1 MRQLEE
7 KKGRRRL
14 RRGILLPIIAFVLV
28 VAASAVAV
36 SLMVGTG
43 GSRQTNGAASGT
55 GSRDASSRATTGVS
69 SNYAGSAVSD
79 SGGSAASSMRTSSSA
94 SIPSGASGTSSTGVS
109 SAASSAPATLG
120 DTSYF
125 TDAVF
130 IGDSL
135 TSGIK
140 DYSVMKTKGVLA
152 TNAMTT
158 RSALVSKLSV
168 NSESLA
174 VPDAVKALQ
183 PAKVYVLLGA
193 NEIRG
198 VTGTKGFI
206 TNYSALIDQLKQA
219 APQAKL
225 YIQSIF
231 PVTADYE
238 TQYGVTN
245 DTIDTFNQAI
255 ETMCAAKGA
264 TYVDAGGAMKGT
276 DGKLSADDASS
287 GYNIRKSAYAKWINY
302 LTAHE

>member
-1 MRQLEE
+1 MEE

-94 SIPSGASGTSSTGVS
+94 SIPSGASGTSSTGAS
-109 SAASSAPATLG
+109 SVASSAPATLG

>member
-1 MRQLEE
+1 MEE
-7 KKGRRRL
+7 KSGRRKI
-14 RRGILLPIIAFVLV
+14 RRGILLPIVAFVLV

-36 SLMVGTG
+36 RLILGG
-43 GSRQTNGAASGT
+43 GSRAANGTASAT
-55 GSRDASSRATTGVS
+55 GSRDVSSQMSPAGGSSYASSAAGLTG
-69 SNYAGSAVSD
+69 
-79 SGGSAASSMRTSSSA
+79 
-94 SIPSGASGTSSTGVS
+94 S
-109 SAASSAPATLG
+109 SAASSVSQTGSSAASSGSTSSTSTVAVQMG

-130 IGDSL
+130 VGDSL

-140 DYSVMKTKGVLA
+140 DYNVMKTKGVFA

-158 RSALVSKLSV
+158 RSALVSQMSV
-168 NSESLA
+168 DSQSLA
-174 VPDAVKALQ
+174 VPDAVKAAQ

-206 TNYSALIDQLKQA
+206 TNYGTLVDQLKQA
-219 APQAKL
+219 VPQAKI

-231 PVTADYE
+231 PVTDAYE
-238 TQYGVTN
+238 QEYGVTN

-255 ETMCAAKGA
+255 EAMCTAKGV
-264 TYVDAGGAMKGT
+264 TYVDAGGALKGS
-276 DGKLSADDASS
+276 DGKLSADDASA
-287 GYNIRKSAYAKWINY
+287 GYNIKKSAYAKWINY

>member
-1 MRQLEE
+1 MEE

-55 GSRDASSRATTGVS
+55 GSRDASSRATTGAS

-94 SIPSGASGTSSTGVS
+94 SIPSGASGTSSTGAS

>member
-1 MRQLEE
+1 MEE
-7 KKGRRRL
+7 KKGHRRL

-79 SGGSAASSMRTSSSA
+79 AGGSAASSTRTSSTL
-94 SIPSGASGTSSTGVS
+94 SGASGTSSTGAS
-109 SAASSAPATLG
+109 SAAASSAPATLG

-206 TNYSALIDQLKQA
+206 TNYSTLIDQLKQA

>member
-1 MRQLEE
+1 MEE